1 MGANQSLRKSTME
14 DDDLTKTYL
23 NDAKVQYFYRWA
35 TGESKRAS
43 LSDFKTIRT
52 LGTGSF
58 GRVLLVQL
66 KETKAFF
73 ALKVMDKEKIVKLKQ
88 VDHILN
94 EKRILAAVDFPFF
107 IKLFYSFKN
116 EHYLFLALE
125 YVQGGEMFS
134 HLRRRG
140 RFSDS
145 AAKFYASQVVLAFE
159 YLHFMEVLY
168 RDLKPENIL
177 LDQHGYIKIAD
188 FGFAKHVKHR
198 TYTLCGTPE
207 YLAPE
212 IIKSKGYTKA
222 VDWWAFGVL
231 VYEMIAGHPPFFAD
245 EPIQIYERIVAGHYK
260 FTPFFTAEAKDLVR
274 NLLQADLTRR
284 FGNLKNGTNDI
295 KQHKWFSSVN
305 WVATFKR
312 EVTAPIIPSC
322 KSPGDSSNFDLY
334 NEDPLKEGGPEKFA
348 AEFANF

>member
-1 MGANQSLRKSTME
+1 
-14 DDDLTKTYL
+14 
-23 NDAKVQYFYRWA
+23 
-35 TGESKRAS
+35 
-43 LSDFKTIRT
+43 
-52 LGTGSF
+52 
-58 GRVLLVQL
+58 
-66 KETKAFF
+66 
-73 ALKVMDKEKIVKLKQ
+73 IVKLKQ
-88 VDHILN
+88 VEHILN

-245 EPIQIYERIVAGHYK
+245 EPIQIYEKIVAGHRDRWNQERRRMK
-260 FTPFFTAEAKDLVR
+260 FF
-274 NLLQADLTRR
+274 
-284 FGNLKNGTNDI
+284 
-295 KQHKWFSSVN
+295 VN
-305 WVATFKR
+305 WSLRITDLKTICVKL
-312 EVTAPIIPSC
+312 VNPIETDAVIFIDRLIDDSASYIFVLSNSEFMFAIRTPVKPLTSAGPKVDVDVYRDS
-322 KSPGDSSNFDLY
+322 KSL
-334 NEDPLKEGGPEKFA
+334 
-348 AEFANF
+348 